1 MNKQELADMFG
12 VSISTLNTN
21 FPLFCKNQLK
31 KGFLITREGLGQKA
45 NYTVKRVEKQDVDKS
60 VFSTRGSATEE
71 LENEQWKKLYF
82 NANYEISNFGRL
94 RNARTKIIQKGCL
107 KKGYIIVSVDNQN
120 YLLHRL
126 VLQTWQPN
134 ENFEEL
140 TVDHINGIKTDNRIE
155 NLRWAEREEN
165 IAYMIMNRA
174 ELNKE
179 LTRLLQKYTYEEVL
193 IMLKNLN

>member
-1 MNKQELADMFG
+1 MNKQELSEMFG

-31 KGFLITREGLGQKA
+31 KGFLITREGIGQKA
-45 NYTVKRVEKQDVDKS
+45 NYTVKRVEKQEVDKS
-60 VFSTRGSATEE
+60 VFSTRGSSTEE

-82 NANYEISNFGRL
+82 NTNYEISNFGRL

-107 KKGYIIVSVDNQN
+107 KKGYIVVSVDNQN

-134 ENFEEL
+134 DNFEEL

-155 NLRWAEREEN
+155 NLRWIEREEN

-179 LTRLLQKYTYEEVL
+179 LTRLLQKYTYKEVL

>member
-1 MNKQELADMFG
+1 MNKQELSEMFG

-31 KGFLITREGLGQKA
+31 KGFLITREGIGQKA
-45 NYTVKRVEKQDVDKS
+45 NYTVKRVEKQEVDKS
-60 VFSTRGSATEE
+60 VFSTRGSSTEE

-82 NANYEISNFGRL
+82 NTNYEISNFGRL

-107 KKGYIIVSVDNQN
+107 KKGYIVVSVDNQN

-134 ENFEEL
+134 DNFEEL

-155 NLRWAEREEN
+155 NLRWVEREEN

-179 LTRLLQKYTYEEVL
+179 LTRLLQKYTYKEVL